1 MARRVKVKEKWKG
14 KDWYT
19 VIAPKY
25 FASKDIGQT
34 PALDP
39 NLVMGRVV
47 DSSLMHLGGDP
58 GKYYFK
64 LSFKISELDGL
75 KALTKFHGHI
85 CTRDFISRIVQN
97 RTTRID
103 TNNIIALKDGKIRI
117 KTIAITNRRVKAEIS
132 KKIRAFIVE
141 KVKDIEKMTI
151 EEFIKNITT
160 NKLQI
165 KIKKETN
172 KLYPIRFFE
181 FRKSEVLG

>member
-1 MARRVKVKEKWKG
+1 MARKVKVKEKWKG

-25 FASKDIGQT
+25 FASKEIGQT
-34 PALDP
+34 PALDQ

-47 DSSLMHLGGDP
+47 DTSLLHLGGDP

-64 LSFKISELDGL
+64 LFFKINEIEGS
-75 KALTKFHGHI
+75 KALTRFHGHV

-97 RTTRID
+97 RTSRID
-103 TNNIIALKDGKIRI
+103 TNNIITLKDGKMRV
-117 KTIAITNRRVKAEIS
+117 KTITITNRRVKFELN

-141 KVKDIEKMTI
+141 KTKDLEKMTI
-151 EEFIKNITT
+151 EEFIKNITS
-160 NKLQI
+160 NKLQL
-165 KIKKETN
+165 KIKKEAN

-181 FRKSEVLG
+181 FRKTEVLE